1 MLNQPADVEV
11 RLAYEKTYT
20 TITGSVFKWLLCYC
34 AMAKTT
40 RSSYV

>member
-20 TITGSVFKWLLCYC
+20 TITGSVFKWLFNYGNLCHL
-34 AMAKTT
+34 AKTT
-40 RSSYV
+40 